1 MVKVKICGI
10 TNWADAKLAV
20 EAGADAL
27 GFNFYPRSPRYIAP
41 GSAKR
46 IVSRL
51 PSRVQAIGVFVN
63 ELPATIEAIAR
74 VVNLD
79 WLQLH
84 GEESPESVA
93 RLARR
98 WRVIKAFRVRPGF
111 RSSMLA
117 RYPAAG
123 AFLLDGFSPRVRGGT
138 GRKFD
143 WRVARRAKRYGR
155 IFLAGGLAAENVAGA
170 IRSVRPYA
178 IDVCSGVEA
187 RPGKKNPQRL
197 RALMEQV
204 RKANRRLR

>member
-20 EAGADAL
+20 GAGADAL

-41 GSAKR
+41 GRAKR

-63 ELPATIEAIAR
+63 ESPAAIEAIAR
-74 VVNLD
+74 AVNLD
-79 WLQLH
+79 GLQLH

-93 RLARR
+93 QLARR
-98 WRVIKAFRVRPGF
+98 WRVIKAFRVRRGF
-111 RSSMLA
+111 RSSRLA
-117 RYPAAG
+117 RYREAE
-123 AFLLDGFSPRVRGGT
+123 AFLLDGFSPRAHGGT

-155 IFLAGGLAAENVAGA
+155 IFLAGGLAAENVAEA
-170 IRSVRPYA
+170 MRSIRPYA

-187 RPGKKNPQRL
+187 RPGKKNPARL

-204 RKANRRLR
+204 KRVNRRLR